1 MSCLS
6 SAFVHVIK
14 LLFCFNDRSNMSAA
28 ALRARGHLC
37 VLEETREWNIV
48 ELVVSGEVV
57 FTCNIKDLEF
67 GKFG

>member
-1 MSCLS
+1 
-6 SAFVHVIK
+6 
-14 LLFCFNDRSNMSAA
+14 MSAA

-37 VLEETREWNIV
+37 VLEETCEWNIV

-67 GKFG
+67 GKFGWLGYM